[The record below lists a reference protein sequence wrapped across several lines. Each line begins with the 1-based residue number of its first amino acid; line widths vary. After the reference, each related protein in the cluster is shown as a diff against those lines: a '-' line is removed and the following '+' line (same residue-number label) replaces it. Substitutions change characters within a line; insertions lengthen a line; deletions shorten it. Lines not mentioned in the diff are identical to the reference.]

1 MVVQELR
8 LSHNR
13 RVQGLSSGI
22 HSSTSCGISGSEQKI
37 RLEARHED
45 IDCMFV
51 CLFQGCILLQGCQVN
66 ELVANPDEP
75 GRHLF
80 EIVPGKVPS
89 NSSSLVLP
97 SNLS

>member
-1 MVVQELR
+1 MGKKIIKIDCTK
-8 LSHNR
+8 N
-13 RVQGLSSGI
+13 
-22 HSSTSCGISGSEQKI
+22 KI

-45 IDCMFV
+45 IDYMFV

-89 NSSSLVLP
+89 NSSSLVLS
-97 SNLS
+97 SNFS